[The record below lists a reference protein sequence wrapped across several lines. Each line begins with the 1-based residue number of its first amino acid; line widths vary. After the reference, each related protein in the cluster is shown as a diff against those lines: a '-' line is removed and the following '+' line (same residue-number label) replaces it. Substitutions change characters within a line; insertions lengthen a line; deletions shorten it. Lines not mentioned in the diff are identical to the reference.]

1 MVDAM
6 VVVFDDALADL
17 NRWTPGDRCSIVR
30 ALEVVGTKTAL
41 LIMREAMY
49 GTTRFDGFARRVG
62 VSDAVASARLKAL
75 VEEGLLE
82 KSPYQEP
89 GQRTRFEYRLT
100 HKGSDLM
107 PVLFGL
113 MQWGD
118 KYMQPKGSPL
128 EIRSDVTGEPV
139 RVAVTTPDGTEVS
152 LDELRI
158 SLVKR

>member
-1 MVDAM
+1 MVA
-6 VVVFDDALADL
+6 VLDDKLADL
-17 NRWTPGDRCSIVR
+17 DKWTPGDRCSIVR
-30 ALEVVGTKTAL
+30 ALDVVGTKTAL
-41 LIMREAMY
+41 LILRESMY

-62 VSDAVASARLKAL
+62 VSEAVASARLKAL

-89 GQRTRFEYRLT
+89 GQRTRYEYRLT
-100 HKGSDLM
+100 EKGSDLV

-118 KYMQPKGSPL
+118 KYCQPKGKPL
-128 EIRSDVTGEPV
+128 ELLSDVTGAPV
-139 RVAVTTPDGTEVS
+139 QVTMTTPDGAEVG
-152 LDELRI
+152 LDQLRI

>member
-1 MVDAM
+1 MA
-6 VVVFDDALADL
+6 VVLDDKLADL
-17 NRWTPGDRCSIVR
+17 DRWVPGNRCSIVR
-30 ALEVVGTKTAL
+30 ALDVVGTKTAM
-41 LIMREAMY
+41 LIMRESMY

-62 VSDAVASARLKAL
+62 VSDAVAAARLKAL
-75 VEEGLLE
+75 VAEGLLE

-100 HKGSDLM
+100 EKGADLV

-118 KYMQPKGSPL
+118 KYCQPKGAPL
-128 EIRSDVTGEPV
+128 EMVSDKTGAPVQVTV
-139 RVAVTTPDGTEVS
+139 STADGVEVP

>member
-1 MVDAM
+1 MVAVLDEK
-6 VVVFDDALADL
+6 LADL
-17 NRWTPGDRCSIVR
+17 DKWTPGDRCSVVR
-30 ALEVVGTKTAL
+30 ALDVVGTKTAL
-41 LIMREAMY
+41 LLLRESMY
-49 GTTRFDGFARRVG
+49 GTTRFDSFARRVG

-89 GQRTRFEYRLT
+89 GQRTRYEYRLT
-100 HKGSDLM
+100 EKGTDLV

-118 KYMQPKGSPL
+118 TYYQPKGKPL
-128 EIRSDVTGEPV
+128 ALLSEVTGAPV
-139 RVAVTTPDGTEVS
+139 HVAMTTPDGTEVG

>member
-1 MVDAM
+1 MVA
-6 VVVFDDALADL
+6 VLDDKLADL
-17 NRWTPGDRCSIVR
+17 DRWTPGDRCSIVR
-30 ALEVVGTKTAL
+30 ALEVVGTRTAL

-75 VEEGLLE
+75 VEAGLLE

-89 GQRTRFEYRLT
+89 GQRTRYEYQLT
-100 HKGSDLM
+100 EMGTDLV

-118 KYMQPKGSPL
+118 KYFQPKGKPL
-128 EIRSDVTGEPV
+128 QLESNVTGEPV
-139 RVAVTTPDGTEVS
+139 HVALTTSDGTEVT

>member
-1 MVDAM
+1 MVGM
-6 VVVFDDALADL
+6 VAVLDDKLADL
-17 NRWTPGDRCSIVR
+17 DRWVPGERCSIVR
-30 ALEVVGTKTAL
+30 ALDVVGTKTAM
-41 LIMREAMY
+41 LIMRESMY

-62 VSDAVASARLKAL
+62 VSDAVAAARLKAL
-75 VEEGLLE
+75 VAEGLLE

-100 HKGSDLM
+100 EKGADLV

-118 KYMQPKGSPL
+118 KYCQPTGKPL
-128 EIRSDVTGEPV
+128 AMVSDKTGAPVQVTMS
-139 RVAVTTPDGTEVS
+139 TPDGVEVP

>member
-1 MVDAM
+1 MVAVLDEK
-6 VVVFDDALADL
+6 LADL
-17 NRWTPGDRCSIVR
+17 DRWTPGDRCSIVR
-30 ALEVVGTKTAL
+30 ALEVVGTRTAL

-62 VSDAVASARLKAL
+62 VSDAVASARLKAR
-75 VEEGLLE
+75 VEAGLLE

-89 GQRTRFEYRLT
+89 GQRTRYEYRLT
-100 HKGSDLM
+100 EMGTDLV

-118 KYMQPKGSPL
+118 KYFQHNGKPL
-128 EIRSDVTGEPV
+128 QLQSNVTGEPV
-139 RVAVTTPDGTEVS
+139 HVGLTTPDGTEVP
-152 LDELRI
+152 LDDLRI

>member
-1 MVDAM
+1 MVA
-6 VVVFDDALADL
+6 VLDDKLADL
-17 NRWTPGDRCSIVR
+17 DRWTPGDRCSIVR
-30 ALEVVGTKTAL
+30 ALEVVGTRTAL

-75 VEEGLLE
+75 VEAGLLV

-89 GQRTRFEYRLT
+89 GQRTRYEYQLT
-100 HKGSDLM
+100 EMGTDLV

-118 KYMQPKGSPL
+118 KYFQPKGKPL
-128 EIRSDVTGEPV
+128 QLESNVTGEPV
-139 RVAVTTPDGTEVS
+139 HVALTTSDGTEVT

>member
-1 MVDAM
+1 MVA
-6 VVVFDDALADL
+6 VLDDKLADL
-17 NRWTPGDRCSIVR
+17 DRWKPGDRCSIVR
-30 ALEVVGTKTAL
+30 ALEVVGTRTAL

-75 VEEGLLE
+75 VEAGLLE

-89 GQRTRFEYRLT
+89 GQRTRYEYRLT
-100 HKGSDLM
+100 EMGTDLV

-118 KYMQPKGSPL
+118 KYFQPKGKPL
-128 EIRSDVTGEPV
+128 QLESNVTGEPV
-139 RVAVTTPDGTEVS
+139 HVALTTPDGTEVP
-152 LDELRI
+152 LDDLRI

>member
-1 MVDAM
+1 MVA
-6 VVVFDDALADL
+6 VLDDKLANLD
-17 NRWTPGDRCSIVR
+17 RWAPGDRCSVVR
-30 ALEVVGTKTAL
+30 ALDVVGTKTAM
-41 LIMREAMY
+41 LIMRESMY

-62 VSDAVASARLKAL
+62 ISDAVASTRLKAL

-82 KSPYQEP
+82 KSPYQDP
-89 GQRTRFEYRLT
+89 GQRTRYEYHLT
-100 HKGSDLM
+100 QKGADLV

-118 KYMQPKGSPL
+118 KYCQPKGKPL
-128 EIRSDVTGEPV
+128 ALQSDVTGDPV
-139 RVAVTTPDGTEVS
+139 RVTMSTPDGAEVA